1 MTVGFESDRHK
12 RSLPV
17 RTRHARLIGIHPEAP
32 RLGSLLD
39 SGEDSRQW
47 RSLLATYLDTVVAH
61 CRQQTHRFAAAG
73 LLRHLDCAVDIRGGD
88 RAVQRPPEYGVFDGI
103 MMPGRRDHIR
113 NADGWPDRASVS
125 IAIDGTDV
133 AFS

>member
-17 RTRHARLIGIHPEAP
+17 RTRHARLIGIHSEAP

-73 LLRHLDCAVDIRGGD
+73 LLRHLDCAVDIR
-88 RAVQRPPEYGVFDGI
+88 
-103 MMPGRRDHIR
+103 DHIR